1 LFNTVLASG
10 SRARAPPRA
19 SQAISENITAR
30 QRSKSR
36 RRDESSDNSI
46 GPVKCAKRE
55 ENDTNLQSLM
65 DRLIASRVSP
75 IETAITVLS
84 EDWIHRIDDSDFGSA
99 VDTLSDLTSATAWL
113 ALRKAGESAMC
124 KWLERHANC
133 IFFDMEE

>member
-1 LFNTVLASG
+1 MFNTVLASG

-30 QRSKSR
+30 QHSKSR
-36 RRDESSDNSI
+36 RREESSDDSI
-46 GPVKCAKRE
+46 GPVKRAKRE
-55 ENDTNLQSLM
+55 ENDTNLQSLI

-99 VDTLSDLTSATAWL
+99 VDALSDLTSATAWL
-113 ALRKAGESAMC
+113 ALRKAGEPAMR

-133 IFFDMEE
+133 MFLDVEE